1 MASKGSRTADAD
13 HGSAEQK
20 HIDAIAQL
28 EKLLLMQQP
37 GNNAGIPQ

>member
-1 MASKGSRTADAD
+1 VASKARALQMLTMAQPR
-13 HGSAEQK
+13 QK

-28 EKLLLMQQP
+28 EKLLLMQQS